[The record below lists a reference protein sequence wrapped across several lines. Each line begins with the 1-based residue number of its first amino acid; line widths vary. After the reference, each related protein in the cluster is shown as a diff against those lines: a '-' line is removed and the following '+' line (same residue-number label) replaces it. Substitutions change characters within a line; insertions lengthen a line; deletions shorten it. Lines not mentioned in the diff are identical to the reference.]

1 MENTSTHFSHD
12 ELKCHSGI
20 NCAHCG
26 GLNLTTSRLLDA
38 LEALRTVAGNVPI
51 VVTSAYR
58 CAAHNAEVGGVAD
71 SEHVQGNA
79 ADIMIVGMTPAGMYR
94 KARLVP
100 AFRNGGIGV
109 ALDQGYI
116 HVDVRTTPARWC
128 YNAAGAQSAWD
139 AAAVANAA

>member
-1 MENTSTHFSHD
+1 VTSQHFCTL

-20 NCAHCG
+20 NCVYCG
-26 GLNLTTSRLLDA
+26 GQNLCTPRLLAA
-38 LEALRTVAGNVPI
+38 LEALRSVARNVPI

-58 CAAHNAEVGGVAD
+58 CAEHNAEIGGVAD
-71 SEHVQGNA
+71 SEHVRGNA
-79 ADIMIVGMTPAGMYR
+79 ADIVIRGMTPAQMYR

-116 HVDVRTTPARWC
+116 HVDVRTEPARWC
-128 YNAAGAQSAWD
+128 YNATGEQTAWD
-139 AAAVANAA
+139 AALVASAA